1 MEIILAL
8 FSTVGTLQ
16 FNNYRFWAFDIIAFS
31 SVFQKY
37 QTCWFMTRL
46 NMSFTEW
53 MKSRG
58 MSYNDYI
65 YDEKSTYSHFR
76 ITFPVSY
83 LFLQFCYW
91 TYYFYIAQD
100 NV

>member
-1 MEIILAL
+1 
-8 FSTVGTLQ
+8 
-16 FNNYRFWAFDIIAFS
+16 
-31 SVFQKY
+31 
-37 QTCWFMTRL
+37 
-46 NMSFTEW
+46 MSLTEW